1 MKKNMALFA
10 FLIIGLGTVASVY
23 PGRGRRGGHRGGHH
37 RGWGGIGGYGGYGGR
52 PLGVG
57 ITFGSGRYYGRPY
70 GPYGR
75 YGYRPRTVIIDSE
88 QDNHRKPARYQ
99 DRSGYQFWQ
108 VTNNTGD
115 GINVT
120 SRTDAVSIQPGQT
133 RTVNR
138 GRSFNLSINGKRFSP
153 SSHDIEV
160 ITTDS
165 GRLTI
170 RTSN

>member
-23 PGRGRRGGHRGGHH
+23 PRRGRRGGHRGGH
-37 RGWGGIGGYGGYGGR
+37 RRGGWGRRGGFGIGIG
-52 PLGVG
+52 
-57 ITFGSGRYYGRPY
+57 FGSGGYYGRPY

-88 QDNHRKPARYQ
+88 QDYYRKPARPYQ

-115 GINVT
+115 VINVT
-120 SRTDAVSIQPGQT
+120 SRTNTVSIQPGQT

-138 GRSFNLSINGKRFSP
+138 GRSFNLRINGKRFSP

-160 ITTDS
+160 IGTGS
-165 GRLTI
+165 SLTI